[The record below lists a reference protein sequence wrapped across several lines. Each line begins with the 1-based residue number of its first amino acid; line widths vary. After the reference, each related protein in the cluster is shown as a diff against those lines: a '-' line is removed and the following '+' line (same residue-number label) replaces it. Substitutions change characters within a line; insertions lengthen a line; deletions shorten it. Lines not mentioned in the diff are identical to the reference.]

1 MRTFVL
7 AALAGMSVFGLWVAA
22 VAGVLLGALL
32 LSVAFRV
39 VVGHLPSYLRAVGTV
54 ILTLVATSL
63 ALLVLGLVLPGGV
76 GRLFGAAVMFLV
88 GVAVIN
94 RVLYMKPGWP
104 LATPGPPWCSWLT
117 WWSPFCWRWRW
128 RSAWCWR
135 RRSAACRP
143 AGLDGRG

>member
-1 MRTFVL
+1 MRTSVL
-7 AALAGMSVFGLWVAA
+7 AALAGMSAFGLWVAA

-63 ALLVLGLVLPGGV
+63 ALLVPGLVLPGGV

-94 RVLYMKPGWP
+94 RVLYTETG
-104 LATPGPPWCSWLT
+104 LAIGYA
-117 WWSPFCWRWRW
+117 R
-128 RSAWCWR
+128 
-135 RRSAACRP
+135 AALVQLAYMVVAILLALAFGSVPASRP
-143 AGLDGRG
+143 

>member
-1 MRTFVL
+1 MRTSVL
-7 AALAGMSVFGLWVAA
+7 AALAGMSAFGLWVAA

-54 ILTLVATSL
+54 ILTLAVTSL

-94 RVLYMKPGWP
+94 RVLYTETG
-104 LATPGPPWCSWLT
+104 LAIGYA
-117 WWSPFCWRWRW
+117 R
-128 RSAWCWR
+128 
-135 RRSAACRP
+135 AALVQLAYMVVAIFLALAFGSVPASRP
-143 AGLDGRG
+143 

>member
-1 MRTFVL
+1 
-7 AALAGMSVFGLWVAA
+7 VAA

-63 ALLVLGLVLPGGV
+63 ALLVPGLVLPGGV

-94 RVLYMKPGWP
+94 RVLHTETGLAIGYARATLVQLAYMVVAIL
-104 LATPGPPWCSWLT
+104 LALAFGSVPAS
-117 WWSPFCWRWRW
+117 
-128 RSAWCWR
+128 
-135 RRSAACRP
+135 RP
-143 AGLDGRG
+143 

>member
-1 MRTFVL
+1 MRRSVL

-54 ILTLVATSL
+54 ILTLAVTSL
-63 ALLVLGLVLPGGV
+63 ALLVPGLVLPGGV

-94 RVLYMKPGWP
+94 RVLH
-104 LATPGPPWCSWLT
+104 TE
-117 WWSPFCWRWRW
+117 
-128 RSAWCWR
+128 
-135 RRSAACRP
+135 
-143 AGLDGRG
+143 AGLAIGYARATLVQLAYMVVAILLALAFGSVPASRP

>member
-1 MRTFVL
+1 MRTFGL

-63 ALLVLGLVLPGGV
+63 ALLVPGLVLPGGV

-94 RVLYMKPGWP
+94 RVLHTETGLAIGYARAALVQLAYMVVAIL
-104 LATPGPPWCSWLT
+104 LALAFGSVPAS
-117 WWSPFCWRWRW
+117 
-128 RSAWCWR
+128 
-135 RRSAACRP
+135 RP
-143 AGLDGRG
+143 